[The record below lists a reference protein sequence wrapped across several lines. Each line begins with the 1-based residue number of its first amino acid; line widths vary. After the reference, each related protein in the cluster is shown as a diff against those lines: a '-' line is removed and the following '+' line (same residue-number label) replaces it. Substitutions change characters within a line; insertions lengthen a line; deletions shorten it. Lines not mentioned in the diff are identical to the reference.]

1 MARKSRAQ
9 ISGYYA
15 GPVSRLL
22 AYLIDFFLSITVFGL
37 LAAGT
42 VWAINTVFN
51 VDIQWTWESGWFG
64 IALMLLW
71 LFMYFWVGFALNG
84 KTVGYSVLGIKVV
97 SADGSPI
104 TPGHAAIRVLV
115 LPISIVSVIGVLGI
129 IFDPKQRALHDFAA
143 KTAVVYD
150 WGDRPAEMPSP
161 LTNWL
166 VKKGVDDTV
175 APEVQRTVQDST
187 PSGQ

>member
-1 MARKSRAQ
+1 MARRSRAR

-22 AYLIDFFLSITVFGL
+22 AYLIDIFLSITLFGL
-37 LAAGT
+37 IAGGT
-42 VWAINTVFN
+42 VWAINTVFGAN
-51 VDIQWTWESGWFG
+51 IVWDWESGWLG
-64 IALMLLW
+64 LVLAALW
-71 LFMYFWVGFALNG
+71 LFLYFWIGFALNG

-97 SADGSPI
+97 SSEGSPI

-115 LPISIVSVIGVLGI
+115 LPISVISVVGVLGI
-129 IFDPKQRALHDFAA
+129 IFDRKQRALHDFAA

-161 LTNWL
+161 LTSWL
-166 VKKGVDDTV
+166 MKKGVDDTV
-175 APEVQRTVQDST
+175 PPDVQRAAQDPAS
-187 PSGQ
+187 SGQ

>member
-1 MARKSRAQ
+1 MVRELFELHGIGVQARVGVVDTIDAF
-9 ISGYYA
+9 GHEHNL
-15 GPVSRLL
+15 G
-22 AYLIDFFLSITVFGL
+22 IDFQRTLRCARIRGE
-37 LAAGT
+37 G
-42 VWAINTVFN
+42 
-51 VDIQWTWESGWFG
+51 Q
-64 IALMLLW
+64 
-71 LFMYFWVGFALNG
+71 LNG

-97 SADGSPI
+97 SREGSPI

-115 LPISIVSVIGVLGI
+115 LPISVISVIGVLGI

-166 VKKGVDDTV
+166 VKKGVV
-175 APEVQRTVQDST
+175 RSAAPEVKPAVQDSA
-187 PSGQ
+187 PS

>member
-1 MARKSRAQ
+1 MARRSRAQ

-22 AYLIDFFLSITVFGL
+22 AYLIDMFLSVTVFGL
-37 LAAGT
+37 LTGGT
-42 VWAINTVFN
+42 VWAINTVFGSSIDWN
-51 VDIQWTWESGWFG
+51 WESGWLG
-64 IALMLLW
+64 LALMLVW
-71 LFMYFWVGFALNG
+71 LFLYFWLGFALNG

-97 SADGSPI
+97 SREGSPI

-115 LPISIVSVIGVLGI
+115 LPISVISVIGVLGI

-166 VKKGVDDTV
+166 MKKGVVRSV
-175 APEVQRTVQDST
+175 APEVKPAARDSA
-187 PSGQ
+187 PS

>member
-1 MARKSRAQ
+1 MARRSRAQ

-22 AYLIDFFLSITVFGL
+22 AYLIDFFMSVTVFGL

-51 VDIQWTWESGWFG
+51 FDITWNWQTGSLGLL
-64 IALMLLW
+64 LMALW
-71 LFMYFWVGFALNG
+71 LFLYFWIGFALNG
-84 KTVGYSVLGIKVV
+84 KTIGYSVLGIKVV
-97 SADGSPI
+97 SSEGSPI

-115 LPISIVSVIGVLGI
+115 LPISIISVVGVLGI
-129 IFDPKQRALHDFAA
+129 IFDRKQRALHDFAA

-166 VKKGVDDTV
+166 VKKGVEDV
-175 APEVQRTVQDST
+175 AAPEAQPAAQDSA
-187 PSGQ
+187 PLEQ